1 MIQNKKILYILLLL
15 LATQAYSFS
24 FKLPSFSSKKSKT
37 PQLKFITYEEKTKTL
52 LTNITVETTKI
63 SEKEKKNDD
72 FIYKYTVSAKD
83 YNSASDSIAIPYN
96 MRGKPFY
103 ITNYLTPLIMKKFEP
118 QKLITIKGIVDKPDH
133 LVLKNCTIEVITNSD
148 SQAFLNQKSDTNGT
162 FTFTNLPP
170 KPYIISVTPA
180 TNSFLSFKTNFTPKS
195 NTLQYNLK
203 ITLLSK
209 TQKKTNKIPIA
220 TQTKKENATP
230 KKIATQTKKEKA
242 PIKKMAKKR
251 KKKKPL
257 TAYQKF
263 LKNHYSI
270 APYTTL
276 ILNHKKILLKEKQ
289 QIIIGKGATLILKNS
304 QIYSKTKWKGILVK
318 PKGTLIIHN
327 SSLSKASTLIQAS
340 SAKKIIIDSS
350 EIFKNKKAL
359 QSFYTPINIQNST
372 FQNNTNALYLLS
384 SPAVIRNTK
393 ILHNNIVFT
402 AKDTKVTLKN
412 CDIAHNKK
420 SAVFKNCKGLIDHIS
435 ISEND
440 SDGLTFDNSNLKI
453 QYSDIYGNKKN
464 GIFSINSNPEIY
476 NNNIFKNKFYAV
488 KNGGIIDSCFIG
500 YNNFSDKI
508 DNSPA
513 MGKKDNKKNT
523 VSNTFI
529 KQLFKVDSITNP
541 QLQKISFQ
549 GEKN

>member
-1 MIQNKKILYILLLL
+1 MIQNKKILYILFLL
-15 LATQAYSFS
+15 LATQAYAFS
-24 FKLPSFSSKKSKT
+24 LKLPSFLCKKSKT
-37 PQLKFITYEEKTKTL
+37 PQLKFITFAEDTKTL
-52 LTNITVETTKI
+52 LTNITIETTKI
-63 SEKEKKNDD
+63 SEKEKKGDD
-72 FIYKYTVSAKD
+72 FIYKYTVAAKD

-96 MRGKPFY
+96 MQGKPFY

-118 QKLITIKGIVDKPDH
+118 PKLITIKGIIYKPDH
-133 LVLKNCTIEVITNSD
+133 LAFKNCAIEVITNAI
-148 SQAFLNQKSDTNGT
+148 SQPFLNQKSDTNGA
-162 FTFTNLPP
+162 FAFTNLPQ

-209 TQKKTNKIPIA
+209 TQKKTNKTPIA
-220 TQTKKENATP
+220 TQTKKKHYPP
-230 KKIATQTKKEKA
+230 KKIV
-242 PIKKMAKKR
+242 KKR

-276 ILNHKKILLKEKQ
+276 ILNHKNILLKKKQ
-289 QIIIGKGATLILKNS
+289 QIIVGKGATLILKNS
-304 QIYSKTKWKGILVK
+304 HLYSKTKWKGILVK
-318 PKGTLIIHN
+318 PKATLIIRK
-327 SSLSKASTLIQAS
+327 SSLSKASTLIQAT
-340 SAKKIIIDSS
+340 SAKKIFIDSS
-350 EIFKNKKAL
+350 EVFKNTKAL
-359 QSFYTPINIQNST
+359 QAFYTPINIENST

-393 ILHNNIVFT
+393 FLHNNIAFT
-402 AKDTKVTLKN
+402 AKNTKSTLKN
-412 CDIAHNKK
+412 CYIAHNKQ
-420 SAVFKNCKGLIDHIS
+420 SAVFKNCKGLIDHTS

-440 SDGLTFDNSNLKI
+440 SNGLTFDNSNFKI

-464 GIFSINSNPEIY
+464 GVFSINSNPEIY
-476 NNNIFKNKFYAV
+476 NNNIFNNKFYAV
-488 KNGGIIDSCFIG
+488 KDGGIVDSCFIG

-508 DNSPA
+508 DNSPS
-513 MGKKDNKKNT
+513 MGKKDNQKHT

-529 KQLFKVDSITNP
+529 KQLFNVDSITNP

-549 GEKN
+549 GEKH